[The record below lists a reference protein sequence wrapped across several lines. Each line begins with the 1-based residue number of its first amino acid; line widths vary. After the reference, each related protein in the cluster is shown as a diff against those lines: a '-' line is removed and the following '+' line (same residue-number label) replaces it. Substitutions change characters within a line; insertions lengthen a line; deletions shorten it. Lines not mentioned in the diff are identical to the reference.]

1 MGHFILNAKT
11 FLSLVACAAAQFV
24 TAPALAQTL
33 PARYSPVITDSEW
46 AKDLKAADQGGAGFS
61 LVMFGPTDVKYDQNY
76 WTVATLPTGAKAII
90 GDTKGVEIASNTF
103 FQLAQPVKN
112 FELKFSYK
120 FDTASGNGGVQ
131 YRAVNY
137 PVKGPYAL
145 KGYQADL
152 DVAHAYTGQNYE
164 DQAAGYL
171 ARRGEI
177 FRVTGIDRNLD
188 TTSKD
193 DKVRGHQV
201 SFFNTLIKDPQ
212 TNQVV
217 GDELKEHLQDSGTSN
232 NGWHKYHVIARG
244 AVMIHIVDDKVMSI
258 LIDDNPER
266 VMAGLLGFQL
276 HESKVMKIQYA
287 DIRIKNL

>member
-1 MGHFILNAKT
+1 MNAKISA
-11 FLSLVACAAAQFV
+11 SLVACIAAQFII
-24 TAPALAQTL
+24 APVIAQTL

-46 AKDLKAADQGGAGFS
+46 ANDFKAATQGGAGFS
-61 LVMFGPTDVKYDQNY
+61 LVTFGAADVKYDQNY

-90 GDTKGVEIASNTF
+90 GDTKGVEIADSTF

-120 FDTASGNGGVQ
+120 FDTAAGNGGVQ
-131 YRAVNY
+131 YRAVSY
-137 PVKGPYAL
+137 PVKGTYAL

-152 DVAHAYTGQNYE
+152 DVAHIYTGQNWE

-177 FRVTGIDRNLD
+177 FRVTSIDRNLD

-201 SFFNTLIKDPQ
+201 SFFNTLTTDPQ

-217 GDELKEHLQDSGTSN
+217 GDELKEHLQESGAN
-232 NGWHKYHVIARG
+232 NDGWHKYHVIARG

-266 VMAGLLGFQL
+266 IGVGLLGFQL
-276 HESKVMKIQYA
+276 HENKVMKIQYA
-287 DIRIKNL
+287 DIRMKTL